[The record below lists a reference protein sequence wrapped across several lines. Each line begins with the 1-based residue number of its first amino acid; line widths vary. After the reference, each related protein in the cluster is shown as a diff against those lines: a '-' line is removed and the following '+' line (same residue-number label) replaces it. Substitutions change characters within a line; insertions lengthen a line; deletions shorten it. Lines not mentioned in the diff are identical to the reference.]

1 MKKGAPGA
9 GTITLTLSQ
18 DDRGHL
24 TPGSL
29 GDFATAL
36 IEAARARP
44 ALLVV
49 TGPPGRFGL
58 GLDPVR
64 LRRPHGLGAA
74 YLEPL
79 QQAAG
84 PVLAALDAFPAPTLA
99 LIDGPALGA
108 SLTLALACDERWAT
122 DAPSTRLGFPELAFG
137 LLPVLGGA
145 ARLARVVGPVRAIE
159 LLTGTRPL
167 DAPRSL
173 RFGLI
178 DRVVPVSGEE
188 AGASSPAEPEAGAVR
203 RRRGAPRR
211 YPQGSTWIDRLIEGS
226 AAGRRGL
233 RRRLWKRLA
242 TAVPGEALRNDLLD
256 SVLLSTRS
264 RRPAGTER
272 AIRLAHSAAGRAEA
286 ADLLSL
292 FTLREW
298 ARREWPEGVERER
311 IGRRVAGAWWCEALL
326 LVLEGAR
333 PDALDA
339 EAARLGMGV
348 GPCRRMEQAGGQV
361 VRMAVEERP
370 LEAGPDAAE
379 RVPALLARLTGPEG
393 VRFFHRVRGRSRP
406 DPAVYRAVEAVGRSA
421 APPGGWTAEAY
432 REAGSRLLLAAAAE
446 ASRLAAAGMSAWA
459 IDLAA
464 VETMGW
470 TGVGGGPLRRLD
482 ERDPDAGVE
491 RSETRLRPE
500 PAGPDGRF
508 HPVWPLP
515 FGAEQAR

>member
-1 MKKGAPGA
+1 MRKDNPATGVLN
-9 GTITLTLSQ
+9 LTLPQ
-18 DDRGHL
+18 DDRGYL

-29 GDFATAL
+29 EDFATVL
-36 IEAARARP
+36 TEAARARP
-44 ALLVV
+44 PLLVV

-64 LRRPHGLGAA
+64 LRRPNGLDAA

-84 PVLAALDAFPAPTLA
+84 PVLAALEAFPAPTLA

-122 DAPSTRLGFPELAFG
+122 DDPSTLLGYPELAFG

-145 ARLARVVGPVRAIE
+145 AWLARVVGPVRALE
-159 LLTGTRPL
+159 LLVGTRPL
-167 DAPRSL
+167 NAPRSL

-178 DRVVPVSGEE
+178 DRVVAS
-188 AGASSPAEPEAGAVR
+188 AGGTAGTSPPAGPSAGAVR
-203 RRRGAPRR
+203 RRRRCPRR

-226 AAGRRGL
+226 AVGRRGL

-242 TAVPGEALRNDLLD
+242 TGVPGEALRNDLLD
-256 SVLLSTRS
+256 SVLPSGRS
-264 RRPAGTER
+264 RWPAGAGR
-272 AIRLAHSAAGRAEA
+272 AIRLARAAAGHPEA

-292 FTLREW
+292 FTLRQR
-298 ARREWPEGVERER
+298 AHREWPEGLERQG
-311 IGRRVAGAWWCEALL
+311 IGRRVAEAWWREALL

-348 GPCRRMEQAGGQV
+348 GPCRRMEQAGGPA
-361 VRMAVEERP
+361 VRSAVEETA
-370 LEAGPDAAE
+370 AGVGPADTE
-379 RVPALLARLTGPEG
+379 RVRALLARLTGPEG
-393 VRFFHRVRGRSRP
+393 VRFYHRVRGRSRP
-406 DPAVYRAVEAVGRSA
+406 DPAVYRAVEAVGRTTGPS
-421 APPGGWTAEAY
+421 GGWTARAY

-446 ASRLAAAGMSAWA
+446 ASRLAAAGIPVWA
-459 IDLAA
+459 VDLAA

-470 TGVGGGPLRRLD
+470 SGVGGGPLRRLD
-482 ERDPDAGVE
+482 ERDPEEWVE
-491 RSETRLRPE
+491 RSEERLRPE
-500 PAGPDGRF
+500 PAGPSGRF

-515 FGAEQAR
+515 FEEE